1 MNEFISLLAGAAVAW
16 PEAFRDDLYGCST
29 VRYAQVRQPGVL
41 PMPRTC
47 SCVIALTAMVVA
59 LSTARAAEPETLT
72 LACQGTTTD
81 AMQPDA
87 KPQQITMGVVINF
100 SVRTVAGFTYPGL
113 EEFPIVIR
121 DANEVHITFT
131 GSNESGSSIVAG
143 DINRV
148 TGELWASSMMRDA
161 NTSNIVTSTTYS
173 LKCRPA

>member
-1 MNEFISLLAGAAVAW
+1 MHVTSAARGTPWSPGRGEQRPQALGRGAM
-16 PEAFRDDLYGCST
+16 T
-29 VRYAQVRQPGVL
+29 
-41 PMPRTC
+41 
-47 SCVIALTAMVVA
+47 ALNPFAAAAMVA
-59 LSTARAAEPETLT
+59 LCAAGSPHMAQAAEPETLT
-72 LACQGTTTD
+72 LACQGTVTNNIK
-81 AMQPDA
+81 PDA
-87 KPQQITMGVVINF
+87 KPEQITMGIVVNF
-100 SVRTVAGFTYPGL
+100 TARTVAGFTYPGL
-113 EEFPIVIR
+113 EESPVVIR

>member
-1 MNEFISLLAGAAVAW
+1 MRGVALCGTLKFGRLG
-16 PEAFRDDLYGCST
+16 FRPCLELG
-29 VRYAQVRQPGVL
+29 
-41 PMPRTC
+41 
-47 SCVIALTAMVVA
+47 SCMIALTAMLVG
-59 LSTARAAEPETLT
+59 LSTARAAEPATLT

-113 EEFPIVIR
+113 EEFPVVIR
-121 DANEVHITFT
+121 DANEVLITFA

-148 TGELWASSMMRDA
+148 TGELWANSTMRDA
-161 NTSNIVTSTTYS
+161 QTSKIVMSTSYS
-173 LKCRPA
+173 LQCRPAQF